1 MIWKIIENGD
11 IALLG
16 ILLKHALMK
25 TVFCDTEQVRLQVEQ
40 RFIFVGNIGMKHTK
54 QLP

>member
-1 MIWKIIENGD
+1 MICKIIENGD